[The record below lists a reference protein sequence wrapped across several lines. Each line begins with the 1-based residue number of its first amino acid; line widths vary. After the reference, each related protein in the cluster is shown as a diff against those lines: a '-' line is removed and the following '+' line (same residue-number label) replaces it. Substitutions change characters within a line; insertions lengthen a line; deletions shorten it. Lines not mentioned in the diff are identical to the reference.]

1 MRQPRPRGPGDG
13 GGRRVENM
21 MLHVEEGGG
30 DLDVVG
36 NVDVEESAAGELPQ
50 L

>member
-21 MLHVEEGGG
+21 MLHVEEGGEG
-30 DLDVVG
+30 VDVVG
-36 NVDVEESAAGELPQ
+36 NVEESAAGGLPQ